1 MFVYGLEKVC
11 VTCSHSDTGLLE
23 QTDMDTFLASGVP
36 PKSNA
41 FIAWDLSLLNSLKD
55 KRHAQTLSPPPS
67 LSLFILQPVAF
78 TEGSYLTRKLHCS
91 RHSIVSHQVEMSF
104 FCLKLYCVLLYWFCV
119 WACLYFQS
127 NEKFMLGAPLS
138 RPFCLLYIGTR
149 FVPDNWW
156 KNSTQIKWESLWLY
170 MSLQLFIHTSM
181 AI

>member
-55 KRHAQTLSPPPS
+55 KRHARTLPPPPS

-91 RHSIVSHQVEMSF
+91 CHSIVSHQVEMSF

-119 WACLYFQS
+119 WACLLFPNQWKVYVGRSFES
-127 NEKFMLGAPLS
+127 PILS
-138 RPFCLLYIGTR
+138 AVYRYEVCAR
-149 FVPDNWW
+149 
-156 KNSTQIKWESLWLY
+156 
-170 MSLQLFIHTSM
+170 
-181 AI
+181 